1 MRLLNKDIL
10 ITGASQG
17 IGKATALL
25 CAKNGANVYAVDINK
40 TGLDSLRNDHP
51 SIKTYV
57 TNVTNKKE
65 LEHLS
70 QEIGY
75 VEILF
80 NCVGFV
86 HNGTILEC
94 NQEDWDTSLNIN
106 ITSMYLITKLFLPLM
121 VKNRKGNIINMS
133 SVASS
138 IKGVKNRFVYGV
150 TKAAVIGFTKSIS
163 ADFIQYNVRCNAI
176 CPGTISSPSLE
187 GRIKSSHNSYEK
199 GMKEFIKRQP
209 IGRIGSSLEVAN
221 LSLYLA
227 SDESSYTT
235 GSINIIDGGWSN

>member
-1 MRLLNKDIL
+1 MRLLNKDML

-25 CAKNGANVYAVDINK
+25 CAKNGANVHAVDINK
-40 TGLDSLRNDHP
+40 TGLDSLRNEYP

-57 TNVTNKKE
+57 TNITNKKE
-65 LEHLS
+65 LEDLL

-94 NQEDWDTSLNIN
+94 NKEDWDTSLNIN
-106 ITSMYLITKLFLPLM
+106 VTSMYLITRLFLPLM

-176 CPGTISSPSLE
+176 CPGTIRSPSLE
-187 GRIKSSHNSYEK
+187 GRIKSSHDSYEK
-199 GMKEFIKRQP
+199 GIKEFTKRQP

-235 GSINIIDGGWSN
+235 GSVNVIDGGWSN